1 MGNGRNQ
8 VEVVEGVEL
17 NNQITESS
25 SYQLYIIITLL
36 TDIYKYLS
44 IVEQFNIY
52 IFFIYFYLLEELCV
66 EAERCQRHA
75 PYYSQ

>member
-17 NNQITESS
+17 HTQITESS
-25 SYQLYIIITLL
+25 SYKLYIIITLL

-52 IFFIYFYLLEELCV
+52 ICIYSRNSVWKQNDASDTLHITV
-66 EAERCQRHA
+66 NR
-75 PYYSQ
+75 S

>member
-1 MGNGRNQ
+1 M
-8 VEVVEGVEL
+8 EVVQGVEL
-17 NNQITESS
+17 HTQITESS
-25 SYQLYIIITLL
+25 SNKLYIIITLL

-52 IFFIYFYLLEELCV
+52 IYFLYFYLLEELCV

-75 PYYSQ
+75 TYYSQ